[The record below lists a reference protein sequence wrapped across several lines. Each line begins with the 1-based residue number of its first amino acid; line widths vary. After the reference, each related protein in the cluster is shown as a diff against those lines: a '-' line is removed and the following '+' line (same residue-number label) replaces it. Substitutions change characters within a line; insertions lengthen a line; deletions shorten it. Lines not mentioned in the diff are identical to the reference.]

1 MSSLTLQR
9 GQVDFS
15 RNVVI
20 AARTKG
26 RKNREIPIDVLNP
39 EVREILKRACHG
51 KDPEDYVFTNPDTD
65 KPFYDIKRSFHTAC
79 RLAGIKNLWWHDLR
93 ATFATRLALARYE
106 ALTIMTLMGHKDL
119 KTTMRYIRAV
129 QLQRDVRPLQLVHK
143 LATNEIRP
151 PVMAAVNY

>member
-1 MSSLTLQR
+1 M
-9 GQVDFS
+9 
-15 RNVVI
+15 
-20 AARTKG
+20 
-26 RKNREIPIDVLNP
+26 
-39 EVREILKRACHG
+39 REILKRACHG
-51 KDPEDYVFTNPDTD
+51 KDAEDYVFTNPDTD

-79 RLAGIKNLWWHDLR
+79 RLAGVKNLWWHDLR
-93 ATFATRLALARYE
+93 ATFCTRLALARYE

-143 LATNEIRP
+143 LATNEVRP